1 LLFFCLVDSIFLSYD
16 TSAGMRV
23 FTFGLM
29 ILSKRETLGGLRRLL
44 EMGKGAMAFAVVN
57 GI

>member
-1 LLFFCLVDSIFLSYD
+1 
-16 TSAGMRV
+16 MRV

-44 EMGKGAMAFAVVN
+44 EMGKGAMAFDVVN